1 VRRMQGGSDGTAASY
16 GLMTMTAM
24 ILELEFWIIRMEQRS
39 VRLEGVKKSNNR
51 PITNDGV
58 LVR

>member
-24 ILELEFWIIRMEQRS
+24 ILELEF
-39 VRLEGVKKSNNR
+39 
-51 PITNDGV
+51 
-58 LVR
+58 